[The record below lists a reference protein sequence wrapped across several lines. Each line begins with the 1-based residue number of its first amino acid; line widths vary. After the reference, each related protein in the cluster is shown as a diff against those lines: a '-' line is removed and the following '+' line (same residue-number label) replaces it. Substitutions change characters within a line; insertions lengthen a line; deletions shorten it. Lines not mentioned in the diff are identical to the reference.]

1 MRIYLNKAVVKLKS
15 QTSPPK
21 KKTKRNVQQKI
32 VRLKEKETEE
42 KLKATIQ
49 ANVFRG

>member
-15 QTSPPK
+15 QTPPP
-21 KKTKRNVQQKI
+21 KKTKRNAQQKI

-49 ANVFRG
+49 ANVFHG